1 MTFAEGALII
11 VTLFT
16 GPVAAVQAEKW
27 LERRHAN
34 RKGKDYVFRT
44 LMATRA
50 ARVSPEHVQAL
61 NMIDLEF
68 YRGGV
73 KHRRVRDAWK
83 AYLDHLNRR
92 YDKDNVAAWGL
103 KREELFI
110 DLLFEMAVCL

>member
-1 MTFAEGALII
+1 MTVAEGILII

-27 LERRHAN
+27 LERRHAS

-50 ARVSPEHVQAL
+50 AKVSPEHVQAL

-68 YRGGV
+68 YGRG
-73 KHRRVRDAWK
+73 KNRRVRDAWK
-83 AYLDHLNRR
+83 AYLDHLNSQ
-92 YDKDNVAAWGL
+92 YDKDNFSIWDI

-110 DLLFEMAVCL
+110 DLL